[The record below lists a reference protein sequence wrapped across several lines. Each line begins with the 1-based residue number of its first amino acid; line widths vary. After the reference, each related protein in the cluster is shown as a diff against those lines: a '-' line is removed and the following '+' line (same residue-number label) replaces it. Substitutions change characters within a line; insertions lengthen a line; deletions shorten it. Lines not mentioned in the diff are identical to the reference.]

1 MALKKNIRRLAYR
14 RQTRQVS
21 EYKKRLQEKID
32 YKNFSEEVEIIHE
45 NNIDEN
51 LSLYTVTNKNG
62 VTFQNVP
69 GMAWIGF
76 GVLGYVGGER
86 GRPVLLGTSD
96 IDIKIKSGKYSA
108 SDLMPDVNRVV
119 LNVTV
124 IFEYEWDIQLYVTRG
139 TENATETKLSY
150 IKVI

>member
-1 MALKKNIRRLAYR
+1 MPRRLLEYR
-14 RQTRQVS
+14 QRI
-21 EYKKRLQEKID
+21 LEKLD
-32 YKNFSEEVEIIHE
+32 YKNFSEEVEIILE

-76 GVLGYVGGER
+76 GVLGYVNGDR
-86 GRPVLLGTSD
+86 ARPVLLGTSD
-96 IDIKIKSGKYSA
+96 IDVKIKSGKYSVGDIRPGTNRTA
-108 SDLMPDVNRVV
+108 ST
-119 LNVTV
+119 VTV
-124 IFEYEWDIQLYVTRG
+124 LIDYEWDIQLYITRG
-139 TENATETKLSY
+139 VENATETKLSY